1 MGGHR
6 MRVGTLAWC
15 AHRSVVSSGGRDRL
29 ILNRDVRAPND
40 FYAELR
46 GHKSEVRGVA
56 VGTLAATTSL
66 TIYHR
71 PNEIIPDTLTTAQEG
86 AIRVSLRYPLPPIT
100 YWNRKRATK
109 RASRSL

>member
-1 MGGHR
+1 VGVVAALTRQVQLWDTVKCRRVRTMGGHR

-46 GHKSEVRGVA
+46 GHKSEVRDVA
-56 VGTLAATTSL
+56 VGAALSL
-66 TIYHR
+66 HGDS
-71 PNEIIPDTLTTAQEG
+71 PTLTVPTN
-86 AIRVSLRYPLPPIT
+86 SYPT
-100 YWNRKRATK
+100 RC
-109 RASRSL
+109 S